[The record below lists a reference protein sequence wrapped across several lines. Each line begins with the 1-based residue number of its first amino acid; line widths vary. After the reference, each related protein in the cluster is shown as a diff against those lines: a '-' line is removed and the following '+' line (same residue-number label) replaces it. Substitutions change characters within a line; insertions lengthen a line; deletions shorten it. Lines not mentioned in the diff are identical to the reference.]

1 MGLRGRYRSGYFAPS
16 QSPGDSES
24 KTMLR
29 RALASPVDAAAIG
42 LTVKLETPQTRNEP
56 WRLITS
62 IDSHD
67 LAVEQQGKKWVG
79 LLQIVYSVQT
89 ETGKELAGVLDTVNL
104 DLKTEV
110 WREIAAKGLSLRKE
124 FSPPP
129 EASKVRIAVLDLS
142 TDRMG
147 SISVPLRRA
156 E

>member
-1 MGLRGRYRSGYFAPS
+1 MISS
-16 QSPGDSES
+16 
-24 KTMLR
+24 
-29 RALASPVDAAAIG
+29 
-42 LTVKLETPQTRNEP
+42 N
-56 WRLITS
+56 
-62 IDSHD
+62 DSHD
-67 LAVEQQGKKWVG
+67 LAVEQQGEKWVG

-110 WREIAAKGLSLRKE
+110 WREIAAKGLPLRKE

-129 EASKVRIAVLDLS
+129 EASMVRIAVLDLS